1 MTLRT
6 LIVATCLAVP
16 GVAAAAPGVP
26 RVRDTGDPQIAA
38 LIAEATARSATFRR
52 LVAVIDDS
60 DGIVYVEQGRCGH
73 GVRACLSHSV
83 VVAGPHRILRI
94 ILSTRRDHVELLGA
108 LGHELQHATEVLG
121 QPRVRSTSEVL
132 FFYQHEGFLIDGRFE
147 TVAALETEEAVMAEV
162 NKSGN
167 CVTW

>member
-60 DGIVYVEQGRCGH
+60 DGIVYVEQGTCGH

-83 VVAGPHRILRI
+83 VVAGPHRIIRI
-94 ILSTRRDHVELLGA
+94 ILSTRRDRVELLGA
-108 LGHELQHATEVLG
+108 LGHELQHAVEVLG
-121 QPRVRSTSEVL
+121 QPRVRSTSAVL

-147 TVAALETEEAVMAEV
+147 TEAALDTEAAVMAEV